1 MSPRYR
7 SHRRS
12 VLALA
17 PARMVECRGR
27 KRYRKLIAMS
37 QLVVASNNPALSCPL
52 RAHVAHDL
60 RNLLATVGLH
70 LETLQRLSG
79 PSGAKA
85 ANAANALLTRGV
97 ALCND
102 ALDRTA
108 GADSRARRRGVDMI
122 GIARQV
128 ADLLAPAAP
137 KDFSFDIN
145 QSCSASVVA
154 DSNETFR
161 ILFNLMS
168 NAVAVANR
176 KPASLTSVTLHVS
189 TEDSVTI
196 IRLADD
202 GPGLPA
208 GVRTRLF
215 RARSRR
221 SAACRHGYGLTIA
234 RELAERNGGTLTL
247 VPSAKGTTF
256 ALKFPAF
263 VSVVRDRPQDLG
275 RRAMAV

>member
-1 MSPRYR
+1 MQGPK
-7 SHRRS
+7 
-12 VLALA
+12 
-17 PARMVECRGR
+17 E
-27 KRYRKLIAMS
+27 YRKLIAMS